1 MKIIL
6 IHDDHITY
14 TYNDSNIP
22 PGWEGHKGVQLL
34 DPLWHADS
42 DRHTNFMTGGYT
54 NTTDK
59 RTFLNVPGLTS
70 PSPPPISPLPQ
81 PNTPPHKDTKLVP
94 GRITQQGQMWPNIIT
109 V

>member
-54 NTTDK
+54 NNTDK
-59 RTFLNVPGLTS
+59 RTFLNVPGLN
-70 PSPPPISPLPQ
+70 SPPPLPHFSPSTTKHSTSQ
-81 PNTPPHKDTKLVP
+81 GHKTVP
-94 GRITQQGQMWPNIIT
+94 GKITQQGQMWTDIIT